1 MIADG
6 FYNMDCFD
14 GFRLIDDKSI
24 DMILCDLPYGTTN
37 CEWDIPLPF
46 DQLWQQYER
55 IIKDNGAIVLFSAQP
70 FTTDLVDSNRKLYK
84 YEIIW
89 KKTLPTNFLNKS
101 KQPLRLH
108 ENIEVFYKK
117 QPMYNPQ
124 MKEVRRNDV
133 GRVRTNGGKAAQ
145 YHEFRKEDWAYV
157 ETGTRYPV
165 DILEFEIDIPEDFED
180 VIEFSNWNGALFG
193 KTDNATKHSAQK
205 PIPLLEYLIKTYT
218 NPGDLILDN
227 CAGSCSTGIAAH
239 DTQRRF
245 ICFEKNKRIYDDG
258 NRRLKDHM
266 AQITLF
272 DCGMNYVD

>member
-14 GFRLIDDKSI
+14 GFQLIDDKSI

-70 FTTDLVDSNRKLYK
+70 FTTDLISSNRKLFK

-101 KQPLRLH
+101 IQPLRAH
-108 ENIEVFYKK
+108 ENICVFYKK
-117 QPMYNPQ
+117 QPTYNPQ
-124 MKEVRRNDV
+124 MNKVRRNDV
-133 GRVRTNGGKAAQ
+133 GRVRTNGGKAEQ
-145 YHEFRKEDWAYV
+145 YHEFRKEDWQYI
-157 ETGTRYPV
+157 ETGMRYPT
-165 DILEFEIDIPEDFED
+165 D

-193 KTDNATKHSAQK
+193 NNSNATKHPTQK
-205 PIPLLEYLIKTYT
+205 PVPVLENMIKTYT
-218 NPGDLILDN
+218 NVGDLVLDN

-258 NRRLKDHM
+258 NKRLKDHM
-266 AQITLF
+266 AQISLF
-272 DCGMNYVD
+272 DCGMNYVDETGL